1 MSVTYPVRNA
11 VKSLLLANLVQP
23 SEPDGDLAIFNS
35 PEDDNPDLGPIRLE
49 SFPTIIVQKGLY
61 GETDTWQRVT
71 QIEDRYQWW
80 LEIIVY
86 LAEEKLPSW
95 QAQKLV
101 EDWQTAVANVLLAEP
116 TLNGTIE
123 HIIQGDNREFMYSRD
138 GFFDWFTQDSRNPDS
153 YWGIGFR
160 MQVAQAYS
168 YAENVG
174 VSL

>member
-101 EDWQTAVANVLLAEP
+101 EDWQTAEANVLLAEP
-116 TLNGTIE
+116 TLNGTIK
-123 HIIQGDNREFMYSRD
+123 HII
-138 GFFDWFTQDSRNPDS
+138 
-153 YWGIGFR
+153 
-160 MQVAQAYS
+160 
-168 YAENVG
+168 
-174 VSL
+174 